1 MAKLSAKTVEKAL
14 PKEKEYRLADGG
26 GLYLRIRP
34 SGAKSWLFLFRLAGF
49 RQLLRMTLG
58 SLEDISLKEA
68 RVKLPELRKLV
79 ATGMDPRK
87 ARAAAKIE
95 NIQALTMQTVFDAWL
110 EFIRKAHKDNTVCAK
125 RHEDRWRI
133 HLKAALGKLLIRDV
147 GRAHLAAALDVMTK
161 KGIREETRKALSTLN
176 LMMDYALT
184 RHLIE
189 QNPARILKPKD
200 FSATANRPR
209 DRILNLAELRQ
220 LWLAL
225 DQALIRELI
234 TGGVAVDRTT
244 IIAIKVLILTGARR
258 GEVAGMP
265 WSELDFESKIWQLP
279 SKRTKN
285 RQAHTIYLSDFTISL
300 IKSLGPSTGKSVFV
314 FNTGRGTKQQ
324 HICEDSLNR
333 AIDRLRK
340 RESSSIAALGAFTI
354 HNLRRSAATAWGEY
368 LKTDPHVIERML
380 NHQPLNKLVA
390 TYQRATYAQE
400 QKAAWLAWGEMVEN
414 KMAKEPNKIRLYG

>member
-1 MAKLSAKTVEKAL
+1 MSKLNARLITAAAPKAT
-14 PKEKEYRLADGG
+14 EYRLSDGN
-26 GLYLRIRP
+26 GLVLRVRP
-34 SGAKSWLFLFRLAGF
+34 SGDKSWLYCFRLSGD
-49 RQLLRMTLG
+49 RRLLQMTLG
-58 SLEDISLKEA
+58 SFNDVSLKEA
-68 RVKLPELRKLV
+68 REKLPALRKLV
-79 ATGMDPRK
+79 ETGVDPRK
-87 ARAAAKIE
+87 ARAAAKIK

-110 EFIRKAHKDNTVCAK
+110 EFKRKARKDNTVCAK

-147 GRAHLAAALDVMTK
+147 GRAHLAAALDIMTK

-209 DRILNLAELRQ
+209 DRILTLPELHQ

-225 DQALIRELI
+225 DQALIRELV
-234 TGGVAVDRTT
+234 TGGVAIDRTT
-244 IIAIKVLILTGARR
+244 VIAIKVLILTGARR

-279 SKRTKN
+279 SNRTKN
-285 RQAHTIYLSDFTISL
+285 RQAHTIYLSDFAISL
-300 IKSLGPSTGKSVFV
+300 IKSLGPSQGKTVFV

-340 RESSSIAALGAFTI
+340 RENSNIAALGAFTI
-354 HNLRRSAATAWGEY
+354 HDLRRSAATAWGEY
-368 LKTDPHVIERML
+368 LKIDPHVIERML

-390 TYQRATYAQE
+390 TYQRATYVQE
-400 QKAAWLAWGEMVEN
+400 QKAAWFSWG
-414 KMAKEPNKIRLYG
+414 KMLQAKIAGGSDL